1 MNFKETLENIYNGF
15 QDSQAIGID
24 GISKEKYNSILDE
37 EIDIIMR
44 KIENESYDF
53 SYYKQ
58 KLLIKSIDKTRELSI
73 PTLRDKI
80 VLKYLFTIILDKFS
94 DDIKEI
100 PSLHTM
106 IKDIK
111 TSRDDFEC
119 YLKVDI
125 QTFFPTIDHTILL
138 EKLTTKIND
147 AKIISLISK
156 AIKQSTVS
164 LDTPSNQRVKYNN
177 TTGVPQGLS
186 ISGVLADIYLAELA
200 QKYNSNENI
209 KFYKFV
215 DDILI
220 FCHEEDVDFLM
231 QELTKDFKEIK
242 LTIHDFKE
250 NSHKSSIGN
259 IKERFE
265 FLGYAF
271 EDAKTTVRE
280 SSKQKIFTNLSKLF
294 SLYKHKKYKKKEFYM
309 RLNIKITGCV
319 VHGKRYGWIHFFS
332 FINDQELLF
341 VLDRFVEKNCETLN
355 LEYTKVK
362 HFSRAIYE
370 IKNPQS
376 SYIAYDWKS
385 LDKKNILENLEDDI
399 DWY

>member
-1 MNFKETLENIYNGF
+1 MKFRETLEKIYDGF
-15 QDSQAIGID
+15 QDAQAVGID
-24 GISKEKYNSILDE
+24 FISKEKYDSILDE
-37 EIDIIMR
+37 EIDVIIR

-53 SYYKQ
+53 SYYRQ
-58 KLLIKSIDKTRELSI
+58 KLLIKSINKTRELSI

-111 TSRDDFEC
+111 TSRHNFEC

-138 EKLTTKIND
+138 EKLATKID
-147 AKIISLISK
+147 DVKTTSLISK

-220 FCHEEDVDFLM
+220 LCHKEDVDFLTQALIEDF
-231 QELTKDFKEIK
+231 QELK
-242 LTIHDFKE
+242 LTIHDFTE
-250 NSHKSSIGN
+250 NSHKSSIGD

-271 EDAKTTVRE
+271 EDTKITVRE
-280 SSKQKIFTNLSKLF
+280 SSKQKIFTNLNKLF

>member
-1 MNFKETLENIYNGF
+1 MNFRETLEKIYDGF
-15 QDSQAIGID
+15 QDAQAVGID
-24 GISKEKYNSILDE
+24 FISKEKYDSILDE
-37 EIDIIMR
+37 EIDVIIR

-53 SYYKQ
+53 SYYRQ
-58 KLLIKSIDKTRELSI
+58 KLLIKSINKTRELSI

-111 TSRDDFEC
+111 TSRHNFEC

-138 EKLTTKIND
+138 EKLATKID
-147 AKIISLISK
+147 DVKTTSLISK

-220 FCHEEDVDFLM
+220 LCHKEDVDFLTQALIEDF
-231 QELTKDFKEIK
+231 QELK
-242 LTIHDFKE
+242 LTIHDFTE
-250 NSHKSSIGN
+250 NSHKSSIGD

-271 EDAKTTVRE
+271 EDTKITVRE
-280 SSKQKIFTNLSKLF
+280 SSKQKIFTNLNKLF